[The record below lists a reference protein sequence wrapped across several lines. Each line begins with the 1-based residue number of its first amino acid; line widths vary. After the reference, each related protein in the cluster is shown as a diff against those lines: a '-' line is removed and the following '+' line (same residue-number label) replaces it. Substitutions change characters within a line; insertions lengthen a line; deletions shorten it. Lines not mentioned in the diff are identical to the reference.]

1 MIFGKMLNLSGFQT
15 CHCKQ
20 ERLDEGDFKELKDV
34 EVPRVGERSYRSS
47 EWYKGY
53 DKGASHQSRE
63 SVLGG
68 MQTVSREAL
77 ALSQRPA

>member
-1 MIFGKMLNLSGFQT
+1 MAETNWLAWLGPGFQVQDSVIFGKMLNLSGFQT

-47 EWYKGY
+47 E
-53 DKGASHQSRE
+53 
-63 SVLGG
+63 
-68 MQTVSREAL
+68 
-77 ALSQRPA
+77 